1 MKRKSPA
8 EIRSFL
14 TFIRNADIAIK
25 DFSRITNIC
34 GYKTVE
40 NDDRFLF
47 SKVEEIIPLA
57 KQFVNSV
64 VKFQS
69 LSLLITSLD
78 IFYHNHRFD
87 DDCAQTID
95 CIYTVPTAK
104 ISRKTCT
111 DKSFTEVSVFIG
123 HYEFLAVGGYIK
135 IHDNLLPFLGSSL
148 GKFNLGAE
156 TATDIMVP
164 TTAVAS
170 VRTERLLNQ
179 YIKRK
184 SHELWSVHAQ
194 GSFMKGFY
202 PISPISFVDH
212 PSQRYKRPTNHHF
225 TSQVLKLISSHKVI
239 KKSDLESLWSYFMLI
254 PVFKKITNGS
264 TTSTSNFA
272 ELSEQLKLRNEK
284 SSFISLIDTIAEV
297 ECKAPCFFLGIYSE
311 AEAKK
316 IALKIMTDGLKKHI
330 TEQQNLI
337 IGSVAKSL

>member
-1 MKRKSPA
+1 MVSSAKSKALVLNVCTVSGKLNISVKRKSPA

-25 DFSRITNIC
+25 DFSRVTKIC
-34 GYKTVE
+34 DYKTVE
-40 NDDRFLF
+40 NNDHFLY

-57 KQFVNSV
+57 KQFVNSAI
-64 VKFQS
+64 KFQS

-87 DDCAQTID
+87 DDCAQSID

-104 ISRKTCT
+104 ISRKTYT

-123 HYEFLAVGGYIK
+123 HYEFLAVGGYLK

-148 GKFNLGAE
+148 GKFNLGEE
-156 TATDIMVP
+156 TSTDIMVP
-164 TTAVAS
+164 ATAVAS

-202 PISPISFVDH
+202 PISPISFADH
-212 PSQRYKRPTNHHF
+212 TSQRHKHLTNHHF
-225 TSQVLKLISSHKVI
+225 TSQVLNLISNHKAI
-239 KKSDLESLWSYFMLI
+239 KKSDIESLWSYLMHM
-254 PVFKKITNGS
+254 PVFQKMTKN
-264 TTSTSNFA
+264 STSLASNFK
-272 ELSEQLKLRNEK
+272 ELSEQLE
-284 SSFISLIDTIAEV
+284 
-297 ECKAPCFFLGIYSE
+297 
-311 AEAKK
+311 
-316 IALKIMTDGLKKHI
+316 LK
-330 TEQQNLI
+330 N
-337 IGSVAKSL
+337 